1 MSKEITKFEDLK
13 TIFNVSE
20 NENKSES
27 ENENENK
34 SDDGQ
39 CYKVKQLNDWFKT
52 IDQTKSL
59 EEQIKILKTKDFL
72 DEYWYVVYYHG
83 NKKLNYK
90 TFKTKA
96 AHLLIDLDD
105 QLFEKIFG
113 YTFAALVDKLIN
125 TIDKENQI
133 IIDDI
138 ENNRNEFF
146 EKYKFDKSVI
156 KQCGNL
162 NAAKIILEIN
172 ELLALDED
180 NNS

>member
-1 MSKEITKFEDLK
+1 MTLMTWWIVLKVIADEADAKKKLTELNEIKKVETNSKRLIECQKKLLSLFEDLK

-52 IDQTKSL
+52 IDQTKTL

-113 YTFAALVDKLIN
+113 YTFAALVDKIIN
-125 TIDKENQI
+125 TID
-133 IIDDI
+133 
-138 ENNRNEFF
+138 
-146 EKYKFDKSVI
+146 
-156 KQCGNL
+156 
-162 NAAKIILEIN
+162 
-172 ELLALDED
+172 
-180 NNS
+180 